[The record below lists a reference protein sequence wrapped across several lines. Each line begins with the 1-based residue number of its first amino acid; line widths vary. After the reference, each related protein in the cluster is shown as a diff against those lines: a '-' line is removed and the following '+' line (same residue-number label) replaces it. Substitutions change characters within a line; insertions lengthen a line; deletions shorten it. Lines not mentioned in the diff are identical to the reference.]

1 MNVRTIKEIRFS
13 MKNLFYLMLVALMLS
28 LLAACSD
35 DNIVEDEPLIYEERQ
50 YISKEFIE
58 ENAKVG
64 ITTEEVQDIFG
75 HDPVSGVVDHTETWL
90 YDSSS
95 YKQLTYNQ
103 DLSTIASDE
112 IKQGALDYQLY
123 IKFVEDKAVMYSY
136 FYKGDDGNIWQYE
149 VTDTGKPLETIV
161 SK

>member
-1 MNVRTIKEIRFS
+1 
-13 MKNLFYLMLVALMLS
+13 MKNLFYLTLVVLMLS
-28 LLAACSD
+28 VLSACSG
-35 DNIVEDEPLIYEERQ
+35 DNTIEDEPLIYEKRQ

-64 ITTEEVQDIFG
+64 LTTEEVKDIFG
-75 HDPVSGVVDHTETWL
+75 HVPVSGVVDNTETWL

-95 YKQLTYNQ
+95 YKQLTYHQ

-123 IKFVEDKAVMYSY
+123 INFVEDKAVMYSY

>member
-1 MNVRTIKEIRFS
+1 
-13 MKNLFYLMLVALMLS
+13 MKNLLYLTFVALMLV
-28 LLAACSD
+28 LVACSD
-35 DNIVEDEPLIYEERQ
+35 DTIVEDEPLIYEERQ
-50 YISKEFIE
+50 YITKKFFE

-64 ITTEEVQDIFG
+64 LTMEEVQDIFG
-75 HDPVSGVVDHTETWL
+75 HAPVSGVADQTETWL

-95 YKQLTYNQ
+95 YEQLVYSQ
-103 DLSTIASDE
+103 DLAAFAADE
-112 IKQGALDYQLY
+112 IKQEKLAYQLY
-123 IKFVEDKAVMYSY
+123 INFEEDKAVMYSY

>member
-1 MNVRTIKEIRFS
+1 
-13 MKNLFYLMLVALMLS
+13 MKNIFYFTLVALILS
-28 LLAACSD
+28 LLVACSD

-75 HDPVSGVVDHTETWL
+75 HTPVTGVVNQTETWL

-95 YKQLTYNQ
+95 YEQLTYDQ
-103 DLSTIASDE
+103 DLAAFAVDE
-112 IKQGALDYQLY
+112 IKQEALAYQLY
-123 IKFVEDKAVMYSY
+123 INFVEDKAVKYSY
-136 FYKGDDGNIWQYE
+136 FYKGDDGNVWQYQ

-161 SK
+161 SE

>member
-1 MNVRTIKEIRFS
+1 
-13 MKNLFYLMLVALMLS
+13 MKNIFYFTLVALILS
-28 LLAACSD
+28 LLVACSD

-75 HDPVSGVVDHTETWL
+75 HTPVTGVVNQTETWL

-95 YKQLTYNQ
+95 YEQLTYDQ
-103 DLSTIASDE
+103 DLTAFAADE
-112 IKQGALDYQLY
+112 IKQEALAYQLY
-123 IKFVEDKAVMYSY
+123 INFVEDKAVKYSY
-136 FYKGDDGNIWQYE
+136 FYKGDDGNIWQYQ

-161 SK
+161 SE